1 MILHED
7 LAVFLR
13 SLSILQYT
21 WLFNVFTFQFWIF
34 FSWKLNRHVWDHFQ
48 FCITRLFYVFIF
60 TFEYFYIIYRFST
73 FFVKTE
79 MPYFRVADSLSILHY
94 STFLRLYFTFEYFC
108 IVAFLF
114 FSWKLKCNDSEFR
127 TQQSWANSYSSA
139 QQLADCWDISPEKL
153 AQKLVFNPRN
163 HLSHFYM
170 ATQHLHIHLAPIT
183 LNQIG
188 ETNRKFMK
196 IYQKL

>member
-21 WLFNVFTFQFWIF
+21 WLFNVFTFPFWIF
-34 FSWKLNRHVWDHFQ
+34 FSWKLNRHVCGLRPLSILHYSTLLCLYFHFW
-48 FCITRLFYVFIF
+48 IF
-60 TFEYFYIIYRFST
+60 LYYCFST

-127 TQQSWANSYSSA
+127 TQQSWANSSA

-153 AQKLVFNPRN
+153 AQKLVFNSRN
-163 HLSHFYM
+163 HLSHFYGRLYL
-170 ATQHLHIHLAPIT
+170 QPI
-183 LNQIG
+183 
-188 ETNRKFMK
+188 
-196 IYQKL
+196 